1 MGMARGRSPLAL
13 RISSSWRSRF
23 TCATSSA
30 HSSLVRNPQPYSSKI
45 ISRSRRAVPGRG
57 GRSHQ
62 PLGLFQVEGL
72 RFRTPQGMLQAEA
85 IEHVAFGAATA
96 PGVLEQSAD
105 VAEILGQAAF
115 GAATLALGFKP
126 MQIILQRKMP

>member
-1 MGMARGRSPLAL
+1 M
-13 RISSSWRSRF
+13 
-23 TCATSSA
+23 
-30 HSSLVRNPQPYSSKI
+30 RNVERAQFAGAQPAAIQQQDNQSIASCCG
-45 ISRSRRAVPGRG
+45 PGRG
-57 GRSHQ
+57 GRLHQ
-62 PLGLFQVEGL
+62 PLGLFQVESL

-115 GAATLALGFKP
+115 SAATLALGFEP

>member
-1 MGMARGRSPLAL
+1 
-13 RISSSWRSRF
+13 
-23 TCATSSA
+23 
-30 HSSLVRNPQPYSSKI
+30 
-45 ISRSRRAVPGRG
+45 
-57 GRSHQ
+57 
-62 PLGLFQVEGL
+62 
-72 RFRTPQGMLQAEA
+72 MLQAEA

-115 GAATLALGFKP
+115 SAATLALGFEP